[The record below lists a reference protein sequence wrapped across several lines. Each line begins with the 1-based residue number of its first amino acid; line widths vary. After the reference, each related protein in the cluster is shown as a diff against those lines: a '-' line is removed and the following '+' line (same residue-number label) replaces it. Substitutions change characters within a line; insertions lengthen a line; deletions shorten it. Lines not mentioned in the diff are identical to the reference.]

1 VGQAGV
7 MPHILARLPV
17 LVEPMMNALRVV
29 FAMPMY
35 RALMTISRL
44 QMSKPHLVNS
54 LSTVALVNKMQPRH
68 VGSLVETMMIV
79 VLIRL
84 AIQV

>member
-1 VGQAGV
+1 
-7 MPHILARLPV
+7 MPHILVRLLV
-17 LVEPMMNALRVV
+17 LVERMMNAPRVV
-29 FAMPMY
+29 FAMRMY
-35 RALMTISRL
+35 LVLMTISRL
-44 QMSKPHLVNS
+44 QMSKPHQVNS

-79 VLIRL
+79 VLVRL